1 MPLQS
6 FEKDEKTGAWK
17 ETWVAAPFDK
27 DVCAVLTSDG
37 HLQLKTVPPM
47 PARALRIAKD
57 GRFTVSSVLDE
68 QGHAVFLPEAL
79 AEIGGGAVHDMPP
92 ENKVW
97 EGVSIAVVEADQLI
111 RLELSAEDQ
120 EEIRIMVAVT
130 DLYAASLTG

>member
-47 PARALRIAKD
+47 PVRALRIAKD
-57 GRFTVSSVLDE
+57 GRFTVSSVVDE

-79 AEIGGGAVHDMPP
+79 AEIGGGTVHEMPS

-97 EGVSIAVVEADQLI
+97 EGVSIGLVEADQLV
-111 RLELSAEDQ
+111 RSELSTEAQ
-120 EEIRIMVAVT
+120 EEVRTMLAVT
-130 DLYAASLTG
+130 DLYVASLTG